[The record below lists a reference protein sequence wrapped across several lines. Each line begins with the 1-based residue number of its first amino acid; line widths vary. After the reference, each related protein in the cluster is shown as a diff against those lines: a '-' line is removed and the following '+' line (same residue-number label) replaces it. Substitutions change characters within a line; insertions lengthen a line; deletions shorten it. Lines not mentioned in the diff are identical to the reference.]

1 MQNEEQ
7 ASKKQPKPLDQPS
20 GNLFIFQ
27 ENIAPYS
34 IKQQHLVS
42 SPSRKGDIYVGNDG
56 VNFTNLKLGNVGQV
70 LTVKDGMPS
79 WANAMLEGVA
89 ADRPTSGEFTGQIY
103 AATDTFAVSIWFG
116 SAWKSSTFS

>member
-1 MQNEEQ
+1 METETE
-7 ASKKQPKPLDQPS
+7 AAKKQRKQPDQGT

-42 SPSRKGDIYVGNDG
+42 SPSRKGDIYVGLDG
-56 VNFTNLKLGNVGQV
+56 VNFTNIKLGNLGQV
-70 LTVKDGMPS
+70 LTVRNGMPA
-79 WANAMLEGVA
+79 WADAMLEGLA

-116 SAWKSSTFS
+116 SAWKSATFS